1 MKSWVGFLKVLGHST
16 SVSLLLTRGTYL
28 QLVRCEPD
36 TKPQPGKWNK
46 PELGVATWALVL
58 VLPPLASGNCT
69 PAPFSGA
76 PAVSAGGL
84 PIAVEHRGRPLL
96 WDRA

>member
-16 SVSLLLTRGTYL
+16 SVSLLLTWGTYL

-46 PELGVATWALVL
+46 PELGVETWALIL
-58 VLPPLASGNCT
+58 VLHHLPLAT
-69 PAPFSGA
+69 AL
-76 PAVSAGGL
+76 L
-84 PIAVEHRGRPLL
+84 PHFQVPQL
-96 WDRA
+96 